1 MNHYYKSTA
10 FGLVIIIRRNFKT
23 SQCLRGYPTDK
34 LRVCIKHGNK
44 PVPGSK
50 DLYTAA
56 CFMFLKH
63 FAVSDFVPIHVASH
77 LFILVRAICFL
88 VERFQVLLIP
98 YLIPHGK
105 QFITHL
111 DVNLS
116 DSCGAGNLSCLSLIF
131 GKGFNGISK
140 LCYYE
145 VLMETHHLF
154 FFYNDK

>member
-77 LFILVRAICFL
+77 LFILVRAMFFGREVSSSSHSL
-88 VERFQVLLIP
+88 
-98 YLIPHGK
+98 PHTPRK
-105 QFITHL
+105 TIYNTL
-111 DVNLS
+111 RCKS
-116 DSCGAGNLSCLSLIF
+116 F
-131 GKGFNGISK
+131 GFMWSW
-140 LCYYE
+140 
-145 VLMETHHLF
+145 
-154 FFYNDK
+154 